1 MKHHRSWSPIIARRT
16 IAAARSAWLLLL
28 IGIATPAWANQLTAI
43 DTVSAASNQVT
54 IRLTLA
60 DNAPVPSVFTINDPA
75 RLSIDLPDT
84 RLDIANR
91 YQQIGQGAVQAVS
104 AVSAGGTTR
113 VVIELSQMVT
123 YNLRRNGHQMLIQFG
138 GQASQVAT
146 DSAPPPVAPARPR
159 TVAASHA
166 SNRNNTG
173 QNNGAGYAGT
183 ASAYGSGDNSGPATA
198 IRNIDFRRSDKGAG
212 QVKIA
217 LNGSN
222 AAVDVTEA
230 NGKIV
235 ANFTGVRLPDSLQ
248 RRLDVTD
255 FATPVDTI
263 DAMGNGNNTRITIT
277 PESGVDFEQLAYQT
291 GNEFFIELQPL
302 TPAEQAQRQQDNPK
316 FTGKKISL
324 SFQSVDVRQVLQ
336 IIADV
341 ANVNMVVSDSVT
353 GTMALRLEDVPWD
366 QALDIILNAKGLGM
380 QRDNNVIT
388 VAPLPEIAAREQAE
402 LVARKATSNLAPL
415 HSEIMQ
421 INYASAGDI
430 ANILQSNTAAQTPTP
445 GAAGTTILRR
455 DDNPGSLVSGRG
467 RVTVDART
475 NSLLITESRQ
485 QLDKIRRV
493 INQLDTPVRQVL
505 IESRI
510 VVANR
515 EFTRNLGISQSVND
529 TGAFESP
536 TGGNYIANTG
546 YTVGLPVSNAAGT
559 LSTSIIG
566 STFNLD
572 LALTALE
579 TENRG
584 EIISAP
590 RVITANSKQAK
601 IEQGIEIP
609 YLEAASSGAATVQF
623 KDAVLSLEVTP
634 QITPDSRV
642 IMDLFVTQDTQG
654 DSINVQGGGSVPSIN
669 TRSLTTQVLVNDGD
683 TVVLGGIYEQ
693 ENRDVENRI
702 PILGELPLIGNLF
715 RNTSRQRDKRELLIF
730 ITPKILREQASVK

>member
-1 MKHHRSWSPIIARRT
+1 MRHHAPQSGSPRVRGIARFLLIVLMT
-16 IAAARSAWLLLL
+16 TAAA
-28 IGIATPAWANQLTAI
+28 PVWANQLTSI
-43 DTVSAASNQVT
+43 DTVSAGGGQIT

-60 DNAPVPSVFTINDPA
+60 DSAPVPSVFTINSPA

-84 RLDIANR
+84 ALDLDQR
-91 YQQIGQGAVQAVS
+91 FQRVGQGAVESVNAV
-104 AVSAGGTTR
+104 AAGGTTR
-113 VVIELSQMVT
+113 VVVQLSQMVA
-123 YNLRRNGHQMLIQFG
+123 YKVRRNGHEMLVSLG
-138 GQASQVAT
+138 SRASEMAANTRPPSVLAARSRPNSDNPT
-146 DSAPPPVAPARPR
+146 TTADNRNVSDSADN
-159 TVAASHA
+159 ASGKA
-166 SNRNNTG
+166 S
-173 QNNGAGYAGT
+173 
-183 ASAYGSGDNSGPATA
+183 A
-198 IRNIDFRRSDKGAG
+198 IRNIDFRRNDKGAG
-212 QVKIA
+212 QLRIT
-217 LNGSN
+217 LNANN
-222 AAVDVTEA
+222 AAVDVQQSD
-230 NGKIV
+230 GQIV
-235 ANFTGVRLPDSLQ
+235 ARLAGIRLPASLQ
-248 RRLDVTD
+248 KRLDVTD

-263 DAMGNGNNTRITIT
+263 DAMANGGDARIVIT
-277 PESGVDFEQLAYQT
+277 PAAGTEYEQLAYQT
-291 GNEFFIELQPL
+291 GHNFFIELQPL

-341 ANVNMVVSDSVT
+341 ANVNMVVSDTVS

-380 QRDNNVIT
+380 QRQNNVIT

-402 LVARKATSNLAPL
+402 LVARKASSNLAPL
-415 HSEIMQ
+415 HSEIIQ

-430 ANILQSNTAAQTPTP
+430 ATIVQSNTAAR
-445 GAAGTTILRR
+445 AAVPGTTLPYSNGR
-455 DDNPGSLVSGRG
+455 DDSAASLLSGRG
-467 RVTVDART
+467 HVTVDART
-475 NSLLITESRQ
+475 NSLLITDTRTK
-485 QLDKIRRV
+485 LDQIRRV
-493 INQLDTPVRQVL
+493 INRLDIPVRQVL

-515 EFTRNLGISQSVND
+515 QFTRNLGVSQSVND
-529 TGAFESP
+529 KGAFESP
-536 TGGNYIANTG
+536 SNGNYIANSG
-546 YTVGLPVSNAAGT
+546 FTVNLPAANAAGT

-590 RVITANSKQAK
+590 RVITANSKQAR

-634 QITPDSRV
+634 QITPDQRV
-642 IMDLFVTQDTQG
+642 IMDLAVTQDTQG
-654 DSINVQGGGSVPSIN
+654 ESINVQGGGSVPSIN
-669 TRSLTTQVLVNDGD
+669 KRSLNTQVLVSDGD

-693 ENRDVENRI
+693 ENRDVANRI
-702 PILGELPLIGNLF
+702 PILGELPLLGALF

-730 ITPKILREQASVK
+730 ITPKILREQLSRN